1 MRMGWAG
8 IMLQNEL
15 ESQGRTVCVSLCVLG
30 GWALATQT
38 HTCMHRPVS
47 YMKCDHVVAV

>member
-15 ESQGRTVCVSLCVLG
+15 ESQGRTLVRVCESVCVRG
-30 GWALATQT
+30 MGAGYTHT
-38 HTCMHRPVS
+38 HTCMHRP
-47 YMKCDHVVAV
+47 A